1 MIAFENPIACLL
13 FLLIILYR
21 VIKKTSLRKIT
32 FNFSILDWNINK
44 KIKSRN
50 IMFSISQSLFKL
62 SIAVLILALMKPKF
76 ISHKTVFINN
86 EASIMFLLDVSP
98 SMSITDMKI
107 NGEQNI
113 SRLQVAKDTIK
124 GFVLKHK
131 NISVGLTLFATNC
144 SLVIP
149 ETLHQKTFFE
159 RLEKTAIGE
168 LGDGTALGDGMA
180 TALLH
185 SRRDKNSYIIVLT
198 DGENNSGTI
207 SPMTVAEII
216 AKRKINF
223 YIIGIG
229 SIDGGEIKYSND
241 DASVTYYGK
250 HTGRFDEAKLKA
262 LALKSNGSYKFVGS
276 YAELNISFDDIH
288 KNLAENILQEK
299 VTENYS
305 LQNFF
310 ILTAL
315 CFLVTAWCIKKIILR
330 IIL

>member
-21 VIKKTSLRKIT
+21 IIKKTSLRKII

-113 SRLQVAKDTIK
+113 SRLQVAK
-124 GFVLKHK
+124 
-131 NISVGLTLFATNC
+131 
-144 SLVIP
+144 VIP
-149 ETLHQKTFFE
+149 ETLNQKTFFE